1 MNSFFVLNETSS
13 LHIPD
18 DFIGSVIF
26 YAKSKNEQIASSQF
40 ILIQRLVE
48 NGLNLKLSQFILI
61 DINSSKY
68 RISSLRKKI
77 PLKNCILFGVKE
89 SEIGLNVSLP
99 TYQNRLITD
108 IIFLKS
114 YVPED
119 IENKATLKKALWEQL
134 QLIFKI

>member
-1 MNSFFVLNETSS
+1 M
-13 LHIPD
+13 
-18 DFIGSVIF
+18 
-26 YAKSKNEQIASSQF
+26 
-40 ILIQRLVE
+40 
-48 NGLNLKLSQFILI
+48 I

-114 YVPED
+114 DAPED